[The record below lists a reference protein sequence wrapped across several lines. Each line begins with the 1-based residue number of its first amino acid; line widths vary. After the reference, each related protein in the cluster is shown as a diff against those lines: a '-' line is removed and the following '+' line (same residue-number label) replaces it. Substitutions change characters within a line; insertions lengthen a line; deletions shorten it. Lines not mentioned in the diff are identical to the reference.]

1 MSGIWIKIC
10 GITRAEDAEAVANI
24 GADAVG
30 IVLFSGSTRAVDV
43 TQCSAI
49 LGTLDSNIERVALF
63 VDPAVE
69 LVQSAIASNCIDL
82 LQFHG
87 NESVDFCEQFAFPYM
102 KAIRVQSYEQA
113 MADIEGHD
121 SAKYILLDSYQKN
134 VPGGTGKTFDW
145 DIARRIVGDCENK
158 IILAGGLDPN
168 NVADAIKKVAPF
180 GVDVSSGVEQS
191 PGIKN
196 LDKVKMFIKES
207 KSV

>member
-10 GITRAEDAEAVANI
+10 GITRAEDAEAVANM
-24 GADAVG
+24 GADAAGV
-30 IVLFSGSTRAVDV
+30 VLFSGSSRAVDV
-43 TQCSAI
+43 AQCSSI
-49 LGTLDSNIERVALF
+49 LGTLDSSIERVALF

-87 NESVDFCEQFAFPYM
+87 NESVKFCEQFAFPYM

-113 MADIEGHD
+113 VAVIEGHD

-145 DIARRIVGDCENK
+145 DIAQKIVTDSHK
-158 IILAGGLDPN
+158 QVILAGGLN
-168 NVADAIKKVAPF
+168 SENVAEAITKVAPF

-191 PGIKN
+191 PGIKSV
-196 LDKVKMFIKES
+196 DKVKMFIEEGR
-207 KSV
+207 SV